1 MPGLLTRIARAIRNQ
16 APAEQSAERR
26 DAGGFS
32 VGMGVGFAGFS
43 APGGTFMSAVM
54 AENVST
60 IMASVQLISATIGTL
75 PPFVYR
81 REGAGRTEAPNHPV
95 ARLVQA
101 PNERQ
106 TWPDF
111 AEWLTAQMLLYG
123 NGLALIESDG
133 NGQPRRLVPIPWSH
147 CIPILTDTGR
157 LAFDVLQL
165 GPWGGTGLPRRV
177 LDTEVLHVRDRSDD
191 AYLGRSRLARAP
203 EVIRSA
209 LGLQEY
215 SSSIW
220 DNAASPSGFVRHPGK
235 LSSDAKQYLSDS
247 FRRRH
252 QGAHNARS
260 VPILDEGMS
269 FDATGKSPEDAEVL
283 QSRRFSAEDCARVMG
298 VPPPLVGIWD
308 HSSFTNSATAS
319 AWMGTF
325 TILPIVRKIEAE
337 FARTV
342 FADPGSRFHLEL
354 DMTALMRGDATA
366 QQAANVAAVQA
377 GIMTIDEARRD
388 LGLNPLGPAAG
399 LPIDGAL
406 PGVEP

>member
-1 MPGLLTRIARAIRNQ
+1 MPGMLTRIARAIRNQ
-16 APAEQSAERR
+16 APPELPERR

-32 VGMGVGFAGFS
+32 VGMGIGFAGFS

-54 AENVST
+54 AENVAT
-60 IMASVQLISATIGTL
+60 IMASVQLISASIGSL
-75 PPFVYR
+75 PAFVYK
-81 REGAGRTEAPNHPV
+81 REGAGRIEAPIHPV
-95 ARLVQA
+95 SKLIQA

-123 NGLALIESDG
+123 NGLALIDSDG
-133 NGQPRRLVPIPWSH
+133 NGQPRRLVPIPWNH
-147 CIPILTDTGR
+147 AIPILTDTGR

-165 GPWGGTGLPRRV
+165 GPWGGTGFPRRV

-191 AYLGRSRLARAP
+191 SYLGRSRLARAP
-203 EVIRSA
+203 EVIRNA
-209 LGLQEY
+209 VGIQEY
-215 SSSIW
+215 SASIW
-220 DNAASPSGFVRHPGK
+220 DNAASPSGFITHPGK
-235 LSSDAKQYLSDS
+235 LSNDAKAFLGEA
-247 FRRRH
+247 FRARH

-260 VPILDEGMS
+260 VPVLDEGMR
-269 FDATGKSPEDAEVL
+269 FDAVGKSPEDAEVL
-283 QSRRFSAEDCARVMG
+283 ASRRFSCEDCARLMG

-325 TILPIVRKIEAE
+325 TLAPIVRKIEME

-342 FADPGSRFHLEL
+342 FADPNGPFHLEL

-377 GIMTIDEARRD
+377 GIMTINEARRD
-388 LGLNPLGPAAG
+388 LGLNPLGAADAVP
-399 LPIDGAL
+399 LDGAL
-406 PGVEP
+406 LGVTA